1 MFRSLGPAVR
11 GLFVACLAGFVL
23 GVWQPAVIEVF
34 ALWPIGSGFQAWQ
47 LLTYSFLHGGLWHL
61 AFNMIGLVSFGRELE
76 AWWGS
81 KAFLRFWIASV
92 LSAALVQLSVT
103 AATGSTQATV
113 GASGGLFGLLLGF
126 AMMFPKR
133 RILLLIPPIP
143 MPAWLFV
150 LLFGAL
156 ELYLGVSGTASGI
169 AHFAHLGGM
178 LGGFRM
184 LQRWRLNASKD

>member
-1 MFRSLGPAVR
+1 MLRSLGPAVR
-11 GLFVACLAGFVL
+11 GLLLACLAGFAL
-23 GVWQPAVIEVF
+23 GIWQPATMEVF

-76 AWWGS
+76 AWWGPR
-81 KAFLRFWIASV
+81 AFLRFWIASV

-133 RILLLIPPIP
+133 TVVPLIPPIP
-143 MPAWLFV
+143 MPAWVFALIFA
-150 LLFGAL
+150 GL
-156 ELYLGVSGTASGI
+156 ELYLGVTGTASGI

-178 LGGFRM
+178 IGGWIMIR
-184 LQRWRLNASKD
+184 RWRHRATRY